1 MSPAQ
6 RRQMVDRE
14 HPNLPIVQQCALLG
28 VSRSSLY
35 YRPRDASAEDLS
47 LMGEI
52 DRQYLEPPF
61 YGSRRMRAWLERQG
75 MPVSR
80 KRVQRLM
87 RAMGLWAIYQRPST
101 SRHLDSIERFL
112 TDTSDWAMPSII
124 LAVAP
129 GAISETRNTIEVSP
143 DQLQVLDGQHRIQAF
158 YNVIHGW
165 EMDAPRDESNGIQ
178 EKLDQIS
185 KEELPVVIMEV
196 RDKKDQRQIFA
207 WFARN
212 KPIEPAVREFFDL
225 ASGEHREPRT
235 GPPAGNRTIRQP

>member
-1 MSPAQ
+1 MSDTLKKPAQ
-6 RRQMVDRE
+6 KFTQTERTGWILKMTAKEIAQILPRREEPEQ
-14 HPNLPIVQQCALLG
+14 
-28 VSRSSLY
+28 
-35 YRPRDASAEDLS
+35 LS
-47 LMGEI
+47 LFTDI
-52 DRQYLEPPF
+52 N
-61 YGSRRMRAWLERQG
+61 
-75 MPVSR
+75 
-80 KRVQRLM
+80 
-87 RAMGLWAIYQRPST
+87 RPIT

-235 GPPAGNRTIRQP
+235 GPPAGNRTIRQPCRRGWYSSSTNFYQPASPTMKSSRS

>member
-1 MSPAQ
+1 
-6 RRQMVDRE
+6 
-14 HPNLPIVQQCALLG
+14 
-28 VSRSSLY
+28 
-35 YRPRDASAEDLS
+35 
-47 LMGEI
+47 MGEI
-52 DRQYLEPPF
+52 DRQYLETPF

-75 MPVSR
+75 MPGSR

-185 KEELPVVIMEV
+185 KGMNAVLDPASENRELSIPVCEQ
-196 RDKKDQRQIFA
+196 DLELAQ
-207 WFARN
+207 
-212 KPIEPAVREFFDL
+212 AVRTWPSTL
-225 ASGEHREPRT
+225 HSAWKS
-235 GPPAGNRTIRQP
+235 PPAPWCLSGRHLF